1 MTYLD
6 IIVTVGVLSMSL
18 FAIWRVGQLNPVG
31 TGQLARR
38 LNALELK
45 VGEQGQRMDGID
57 RAILSIADRVGTM
70 GDAVDR
76 IDTQMAA
83 LRVEVAGD
91 RGLTERTWA
100 AVSRLEGFFIQD
112 SFAQRARP

>member
-1 MTYLD
+1 MSYLD
-6 IIVTVGVLSMSL
+6 IIVSGAIVAMVL
-18 FAIWRVGQLNPVG
+18 FAVWRVGQQNPVG

-38 LNALELK
+38 INALEMK
-45 VGEQGQRMDGID
+45 VSEQGQRMDGID
-57 RAILSIADRVGTM
+57 RAILSIAERVGAM
-70 GDAVDR
+70 GDGVDR
-76 IDTQMAA
+76 IDTQMSA

-112 SFAQRARP
+112 AFAQRGRS